1 MKVLDTIR
9 YIAETDPD
17 RMVFSSRDGKLTY
30 GQLWQKSGRL
40 AYRIRELLKDD
51 HAPIPVFE
59 HKEPLMLVCFLA
71 AVRAGSPYCPMDM
84 NMPASRIYKIAEVT
98 ESRLVLSCRDFPAPE
113 ASDDEA
119 EHTQPAQNIPGS
131 GYSGNT
137 GNDNNTRNT
146 GSAGSAPENCPPLKA
161 RVLSAEEIERCC
173 TEGPEI
179 GPEYCDRPE
188 DVLYII
194 FTSGSTGNPKGV
206 QISAGALS
214 NYLDWCS
221 ALSGMDNGVFLN
233 QAPYSFDLS
242 VMDLYCALATGSG
255 IVSVDKAME
264 QDMPTLLDY
273 LKNSGITCWVSTP
286 SFADLCLSDPGFCQS
301 SLPRLQRF
309 LFCGETLRNTTARQL
324 LKRFPEADV
333 YNTYGPTESTVCVT
347 SVPVTERMAASPD
360 PLPIGKAKPG
370 TEIRIESEPGVTA
383 APGESGEMVIIGN
396 TVGVGYFKEPD
407 KTASSFF
414 LEKDGRYFPFP
425 SSPDEIPAYLRQGYR
440 LAYRTG
446 DAGHRDENG
455 MLYYEGR
462 IDKQIK
468 FHGYRIELGDI
479 ENSLLKLDAVKQA
492 AVIPNTR
499 DGRIR
504 FLTAF
509 IVPESGSGMTDTF
522 ENRKGVRT
530 ALKQLL
536 PAYMVPRQVR
546 MLSRMPLTANGKVDR
561 KQLESEL

>member
-1 MKVLDTIR
+1 MNVLETIR
-9 YIAETDPD
+9 NIAETDPG
-17 RMVFSSRDGKLTY
+17 RLVFSSRDGKLTY

-40 AYRIRELLKDD
+40 AYRIREMLKDD
-51 HAPIPVFE
+51 HSPIPIYG

-71 AVRAGSPYCPMDM
+71 AARAGNPYCPMDM
-84 NMPASRIYKIAEVT
+84 NMPASRIYRIANVT
-98 ESRLVLSCRDFPAPE
+98 ESRLVLACRDFPEPDADMQNAPG
-113 ASDDEA
+113 AEA
-119 EHTQPAQNIPGS
+119 EPDIYQKPQ
-131 GYSGNT
+131 
-137 GNDNNTRNT
+137 
-146 GSAGSAPENCPPLKA
+146 A
-161 RVLSAEEIERCC
+161 RILSEEEIEQFCSD
-173 TEGPEI
+173 GPEI
-179 GPEYCDRPE
+179 SPEFQNRPE
-188 DVLYII
+188 DVQYII

-206 QISAGALS
+206 QISTGALA

-221 ALSGMDNGVFLN
+221 PLTGMDNGVFLN

-273 LKNSGITCWVSTP
+273 LENSGISCWVSTP
-286 SFADLCLSDPGFCQS
+286 SFADLCLSDPGFSQS

-324 LKRFPEADV
+324 LKRFPQADV

-347 SVPVTERMAASPD
+347 SVRITKQLADSSD
-360 PLPIGKAKPG
+360 PLPIGMAKPG
-370 TEIRIESEPGVTA
+370 TEIRIEAEPGTSA

-407 KTASSFF
+407 KTAASFF
-414 LEKDGRYFPFP
+414 LEKDGSYFPFP
-425 SSPDEIPAYLRQGYR
+425 ASPDEIPARLQQGFR

-446 DAGHRDENG
+446 DAGYQDENG

-492 AVIPNTR
+492 AVIPNMR

-509 IVPESGSGMTDTF
+509 IVPEAGSGLTDTF
-522 ENRKGVRT
+522 EHRKSVRT
-530 ALKQLL
+530 ALKELL
-536 PAYMVPRQVR
+536 PAYMVPRQIR

-561 KQLESEL
+561 KLLESEL

>member
-1 MKVLDTIR
+1 MKVLNTIR

-40 AYRIRELLKDD
+40 AYRIREILKDD
-51 HAPIPVFE
+51 HAPIPVYG

-71 AVRAGSPYCPMDM
+71 AVRAGRPYCPMDM

-113 ASDDEA
+113 AADN
-119 EHTQPAQNIPGS
+119 QP
-131 GYSGNT
+131 
-137 GNDNNTRNT
+137 
-146 GSAGSAPENCPPLKA
+146 ELKA
-161 RVLSAEEIERCC
+161 RVLTRQKIEQICA
-173 TEGPEI
+173 EGPEI

-286 SFADLCLSDPGFCQS
+286 SFADLCLSDPGFCQG

-347 SVPVTERMAASPD
+347 SVPVTEQMAASPD

-407 KTASSFF
+407 KTAASFF

-425 SSPDEIPAYLRQGYR
+425 SSPDEIPEYLRQGYR

-455 MLYYEGR
+455 MLFYEGR

-561 KQLESEL
+561 KRLESEL